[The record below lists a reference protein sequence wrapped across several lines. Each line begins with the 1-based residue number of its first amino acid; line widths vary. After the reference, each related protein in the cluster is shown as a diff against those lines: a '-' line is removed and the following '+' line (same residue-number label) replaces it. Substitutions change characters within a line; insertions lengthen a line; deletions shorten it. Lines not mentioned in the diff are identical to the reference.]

1 MGRFKLDFVTPERL
15 LYSAEVEQIIVPGS
29 EGEFT
34 ILSEHSPIISS
45 LKPGFIKIYEELSN
59 EPIIYFVT
67 DGFIDMASN
76 QLTILAQSATEKGQL
91 TAKKLEDIINM
102 YQGEVDVTES
112 DIKKNKLNLK
122 IDTVKALQNLSL
134 IHI

>member
-45 LKPGFIKIYEELSN
+45 LKPGFIKIYEEISN

-76 QLTILAQSATEKGQL
+76 QLTILAQSAIEKGQL

-102 YQGEVDVTES
+102 YQGEVDVTEN

-122 IDTVKALQNLSL
+122 IDTVKALQNEA
-134 IHI
+134 

>member
-15 LYSAEVEQIIVPGS
+15 LYSAEVEQTIVPGS

-76 QLTILAQSATEKGQL
+76 QLTILAQSAIEKGQL

-122 IDTVKALQNLSL
+122 IDTVKALQNEA
-134 IHI
+134 

>member
-45 LKPGFIKIYEELSN
+45 LKPGFIKIYEEISN

-76 QLTILAQSATEKGQL
+76 QLTILAQSAIEKGQL
-91 TAKKLEDIINM
+91 TAKKLEDIINV
-102 YQGEVDVTES
+102 YQGEVDVTEN

-122 IDTVKALQNLSL
+122 IDTVKALQNEA
-134 IHI
+134 

>member
-76 QLTILAQSATEKGQL
+76 QLTILAQSAIEKGQL

-102 YQGEVDVTES
+102 YQGEVDVTEN

-122 IDTVKALQNLSL
+122 IDTVKALKSEA
-134 IHI
+134 

>member
-59 EPIIYFVT
+59 EPIVYFVT

-76 QLTILAQSATEKGQL
+76 QLTILAQSAIEKGQL
-91 TAKKLEDIINM
+91 TAKKLDDIINV
-102 YQGEVDVTES
+102 YQGEVDVTENNR
-112 DIKKNKLNLK
+112 KKNKLNLK
-122 IDTVKALQNLSL
+122 IDTVKALQSEA
-134 IHI
+134 

>member
-76 QLTILAQSATEKGQL
+76 QLTILAQSAIEKGQL

-102 YQGEVDVTES
+102 YQGEVDVTEN
-112 DIKKNKLNLK
+112 DIKKNKLHLK
-122 IDTVKALQNLSL
+122 IDTVKALQNEA
-134 IHI
+134 

>member
-76 QLTILAQSATEKGQL
+76 QLTILAQSAIEKGQL

-102 YQGEVDVTES
+102 YQGEVDVTEN

-122 IDTVKALQNLSL
+122 IDTVKALQNEA
-134 IHI
+134 

>member
-102 YQGEVDVTES
+102 YQGEVDVTEN

-122 IDTVKALQNLSL
+122 IDAVKALQSEA
-134 IHI
+134 

>member
-15 LYSAEVEQIIVPGS
+15 LYSAEVAQTIVPGS

-59 EPIIYFVT
+59 EPIVYFVT

-76 QLTILAQSATEKGQL
+76 QLTILAQSAIEKGQL

-122 IDTVKALQNLSL
+122 IDTVKALQNEA
-134 IHI
+134 

>member
-76 QLTILAQSATEKGQL
+76 QLTILAQSATEKGRL

-102 YQGEVDVTES
+102 YQGEVDITEN

-122 IDTVKALQNLSL
+122 IDTVKALQNEA
-134 IHI
+134 

>member
-59 EPIIYFVT
+59 EPIVYFVT

-76 QLTILAQSATEKGQL
+76 QLTILAQSAIEKGQL

-122 IDTVKALQNLSL
+122 IDTVKALQNEA
-134 IHI
+134 

>member
-76 QLTILAQSATEKGQL
+76 QLTILAQSATEKGRL

-102 YQGEVDVTES
+102 YQGEVDVTEN

-122 IDTVKALQNLSL
+122 IDTVKALQNEA
-134 IHI
+134 

>member
-76 QLTILAQSATEKGQL
+76 QLTILAQSATEKGRL

-102 YQGEVDVTES
+102 YQGEVDVTENN
-112 DIKKNKLNLK
+112 IKKNKLNLK
-122 IDTVKALQNLSL
+122 IDTVKALQNEA
-134 IHI
+134 

>member
-15 LYSAEVEQIIVPGS
+15 LYSAEDEQIIVPGS

-76 QLTILAQSATEKGQL
+76 QLTILAQSAIEKGQL
-91 TAKKLEDIINM
+91 TAKKLEDIINI
-102 YQGEVDVTES
+102 YQGEVDITEN

-122 IDTVKALQNLSL
+122 IDTVKALQNEA
-134 IHI
+134 

>member
-76 QLTILAQSATEKGQL
+76 QLTILAQSAIEKGQL

-102 YQGEVDVTES
+102 YQGEVDVTEN

-122 IDTVKALQNLSL
+122 IDTVKALQSEA
-134 IHI
+134 

>member
-76 QLTILAQSATEKGQL
+76 QLTILAQSAIEKGQL

-122 IDTVKALQNLSL
+122 IDTVKALQNEA
-134 IHI
+134 

>member
-76 QLTILAQSATEKGQL
+76 QLTILAQSAIEKDQL
-91 TAKKLEDIINM
+91 TAKKLEDIINI
-102 YQGEVDVTES
+102 YQGEVDITEN

-122 IDTVKALQNLSL
+122 IDTVKALQNEA
-134 IHI
+134 

>member
-76 QLTILAQSATEKGQL
+76 QLTILAQSAIEKGQL

-102 YQGEVDVTES
+102 YQGEVDITEN

-122 IDTVKALQNLSL
+122 IDTVKALQNEA
-134 IHI
+134 

>member
-15 LYSAEVEQIIVPGS
+15 LYSEEVEQIIVPGS

-45 LKPGFIKIYEELSN
+45 LKPGFIKIYEEISN

-76 QLTILAQSATEKGQL
+76 QLTILAQSAIEKGQL

-112 DIKKNKLNLK
+112 EIKKNKLNLK
-122 IDTVKALQNLSL
+122 IDTVKALQNES
-134 IHI
+134 

>member
-76 QLTILAQSATEKGQL
+76 QLTILAQSAIEKEQL
-91 TAKKLEDIINM
+91 TAKKLEDIINI
-102 YQGEVDVTES
+102 YQGEVDITEN

-122 IDTVKALQNLSL
+122 IDTVKALQNEA
-134 IHI
+134 